1 MSDKTIHITRWGAS
15 GPRVVMIHGS
25 AQGSRL
31 GGDHHFA
38 AQARLA
44 ERGWQV
50 LLPDRPGH
58 GRSPAL
64 GWPDDA
70 EADAQ
75 WVVELLEDGAHLV
88 GHSFGGCVALAA
100 AAKRPAAVRSLTVI
114 EPAMHKIATNDPRVR
129 RFVLSVLVAMLF
141 STSAARRAKR
151 FMKLVGVPP
160 ELRGPSEPEELKRL
174 GQGLARGRIP
184 SKATLQNE
192 LGEIK
197 RAGIPLLVV
206 TGGWNPAFEATADI
220 VAETGGGR
228 RAVIKSEHHF
238 PQGVSDEFN
247 QILAS
252 FMEKSD
258 ANARHPVNSSS

>member
-1 MSDKTIHITRWGAS
+1 
-15 GPRVVMIHGS
+15 
-25 AQGSRL
+25 
-31 GGDHHFA
+31 
-38 AQARLA
+38 
-44 ERGWQV
+44 
-50 LLPDRPGH
+50 
-58 GRSPAL
+58 
-64 GWPDDA
+64 
-70 EADAQ
+70 
-75 WVVELLEDGAHLV
+75 
-88 GHSFGGCVALAA
+88 
-100 AAKRPAAVRSLTVI
+100 
-114 EPAMHKIATNDPRVR
+114 MHKLATNDPRVR

-151 FMKLVGVPP
+151 FMKLVGVPS
-160 ELRGPSEPEELKRL
+160 ELRGPSDPEELKRL

-184 SKATLQNE
+184 SKATLQRE

-238 PQGVSDEFN
+238 PQAVSDEFN

-252 FMEKSD
+252 SFMEKSD
-258 ANARHPVNSSS
+258 GNARHPLNSPS

>member
-1 MSDKTIHITRWGAS
+1 MSDRPRGRFFGNSPNKTPRNCHALGAS
-15 GPRVVMIHGS
+15 AREHYSRSSLKRKFS
-25 AQGSRL
+25 A
-31 GGDHHFA
+31 A
-38 AQARLA
+38 
-44 ERGWQV
+44 
-50 LLPDRPGH
+50 
-58 GRSPAL
+58 
-64 GWPDDA
+64 
-70 EADAQ
+70 
-75 WVVELLEDGAHLV
+75 WVVELLDDGAHLV

-114 EPAMHKIATNDPRVR
+114 EPAMHKLATNDPRVR

-151 FMKLVGVPP
+151 FMKLVGVPS
-160 ELRGPSEPEELKRL
+160 ELRGPSDPEELKRL

-184 SKATLQNE
+184 SKATLQRE

-238 PQGVSDEFN
+238 PQAVSDEFN

-252 FMEKSD
+252 SFMEKSD
-258 ANARHPVNSSS
+258 GNARHPLNSPS